1 MIGNSRLLLVA
12 AAFATTAAAAQQ
24 LDQKL
29 WSGTWHLNS
38 TASKWTA
45 AGKEQSE
52 TRSYSFDGGKITMKS
67 SVKTGAGK
75 AMDFSYSAALDGK
88 SYPMTGNPN
97 ADSITIKAMN
107 AREASATSSLHGK
120 TTVHTI
126 ATVSADGKHLT
137 LKRTYVA
144 MKGTP
149 TEVLEFNR

>member
-1 MIGNSRLLLVA
+1 MTRKPKLLLLA
-12 AAFATTAAAAQQ
+12 AAFATCVAAAPQ

-29 WSGTWHLNS
+29 WSGTWHLS
-38 TASKWTA
+38 TAASKWTA

-52 TRSYSFDGGKITMKS
+52 TRSYSFEGGKITMKS
-67 SVKTGAGK
+67 SVKTASGK
-75 AMDFSYSAALDGK
+75 QMNFAYSAAPDGK

-97 ADSITIKAMN
+97 ADSITLAAVS
-107 AREASATSSLHGK
+107 AREAKATSSLHGK
-120 TTVHTI
+120 ATVHTI

-149 TEVLEFNR
+149 TEVLEFTR